1 MEQKNL
7 ISNSFVATGPY
18 VVAAILMVAAV
29 TTKAQ
34 TYFFALPYL
43 PDTEHWETFVR
54 HSAADVPSVIELLL
68 INNNGQSAGRY
79 RQSVPAGEARQFS
92 NRHIKAQGVSQGPW
106 WGWATWTGNA
116 ARPRIFLRSRD
127 GFVVPL
133 SGIAQRYPDSL
144 IRALH
149 RAVPATSIY
158 QYGVRAWTL
167 NPGRNNNQVGTLRVV
182 NLSST
187 DTNRIFILLWDD
199 RGEIGGVTLTLG
211 PSEARTQTAAE
222 IEGSAEV
229 TQQGEWRVVI
239 LSTGLVTAQ
248 AGIWSRPTAL
258 YAPTTTEQPLVAP
271 LTNQSQAAP
280 IRQREAEYTA
290 QSTAET
296 DEAILERYA
305 EALGTTLAGTQSL
318 AIARQQGL
326 HGGHITP
333 PADLVE
339 ALRTYFD

>member
-7 ISNSFVATGPY
+7 ISNSFVTTGRY
-18 VVAAILMVAAV
+18 VAAAVLMMAAV

-54 HSAADVPSVIELLL
+54 HTAAERPSVIELLL
-68 INNNGQSAGRY
+68 INNGQSAGRY

-106 WGWATWTGNA
+106 WGYATWTGNA

-133 SGIAQRYPDSL
+133 SGIAQRYPDNL

-158 QYGVRAWTL
+158 RYGVRAWTL
-167 NPGRNNNQVGTLRVV
+167 NPGRNNNQVGMLRVV
-182 NLSST
+182 NLSVT
-187 DTNRIFILLWDD
+187 NTNRIFILLWDD
-199 RGEIGGVTLTLG
+199 VGRSAGVTLTLG
-211 PSEARTQTAAE
+211 PGEARTHTAAE
-222 IEGSAEV
+222 IEETADMAP
-229 TQQGEWRVVI
+229 QGKWRVVI

-258 YAPTTTEQPLVAP
+258 YAPTTTEQPRVVP
-271 LTNQSQAAP
+271 LTASAP
-280 IRQREAEYTA
+280 IRQREAEYAA

-296 DEAILERYA
+296 DEATLERYA
-305 EALGTTLAGTQSL
+305 EALGTTLAGTQSP
-318 AIARQQGL
+318 AMARQQGL
-326 HGGHITP
+326 HGRHITP